1 MTHDYIV
8 IHSKRKTLGLEITKD
23 AQILVRAPM
32 RTSKRDIE
40 QMVQKHAQW
49 IESHLEKQKMRFEA
63 RPEPSKEEQEAL
75 RKQAKDIIP
84 LKVAFYG
91 KRMGFEPTGIT
102 ITSAEKRFGSCSPKN
117 RLSFSWR
124 LMRYPDAAIDY
135 VVVHELAHIPHKNH
149 GKAFYALIESYLPDY
164 KVRKKLLKY

>member
-1 MTHDYIV
+1 MIDNYTIIY
-8 IHSKRKTLGLEITKD
+8 SKRKTIGLEITKD
-23 AQILVRAPM
+23 IKILVRAPM

-40 QMVQKHAQW
+40 QMVQKHTHW
-49 IESHLEKQKMRFEA
+49 IESHLEKQKLRAKA
-63 RPEPSKEEQEAL
+63 RPEPCKEEQETL
-75 RKQAKDIIP
+75 RKQAKEIIP
-84 LKVAFYG
+84 SKVAFYS

-164 KVRKKLLKY
+164 KARKKLLKE